1 MGRTEDIFHDPLHA
15 YTKSL
20 LSAIPVPDPVFE
32 RNKKLLEYG
41 GTARHDNGEM
51 KDWGNG
57 HFVYV

>member
-41 GTARHDNGEM
+41 ERPGMIMGR
-51 KDWGNG
+51 
-57 HFVYV
+57 